1 MNYGNVGFVSSQ
13 IPSNPGKEVAM
24 RKIVMPTKIGIPTIL
39 ILVIFVALTACRTP
53 AGRSAG
59 QVVDDGT
66 ITTEVKA
73 KLLNDNVTKGL
84 AVSVQTFEGQVTLTG
99 AVDTEQ
105 QRGKAAQ
112 VAAGVSGVRKVNN
125 LISLKK

>member
-1 MNYGNVGFVSSQ
+1 MRKTFFVSMVFLL
-13 IPSNPGKEVAM
+13 GV
-24 RKIVMPTKIGIPTIL
+24 L
-39 ILVIFVALTACRTP
+39 VALTACQTP

-84 AVSVQTFEGQVTLTG
+84 AVSVETFEGQVTLTG
-99 AVDTEQ
+99 AVSTEMQ
-105 QRGKAAQ
+105 KERAAQ
-112 VAAGVSGVRKVNN
+112 IARGVKGVKKVNN
-125 LISLKK
+125 LINLKK